1 MSYMT
6 ECVKTKTRGISIRTK
21 ITSLCM
27 ILNLLA
33 IIVVSLQ
40 LYYRSKSGLIEVGKE
55 DAIFAAEALSNMV
68 NATGLENTDALQEML
83 TEAVS
88 STKLLRTFIIDTNH
102 KYLVDTN
109 SAGEVN
115 DDSSIINNCITA
127 GEAISENDMT
137 YFNST
142 PILTS
147 YIPLRDESGSI
158 VAVLGVNFDYS
169 SIQQS
174 LKGLRTRFL
183 GSVPFYLILSAI
195 VVVFVATRIS
205 NSIYN
210 VTGKLHELNN
220 SGGDLTKKLNVTSAD
235 ELELLSG
242 ELNNFLDYL
251 NNIISSIS
259 HTSSD
264 LKDSVDTVG
273 DNIVDTS
280 HQISDVSATLE
291 EMSAMAQQTAAS
303 INQIHQ
309 YSRNMSTA
317 MDVVNNNVEEGLKH
331 TDEISCR
338 ANNLLNKA
346 VESKELTGST
356 IQQIHDNVSQKIE
369 ESAKVIQIQELTK
382 QILNIATQ
390 TNMLSLN
397 ASIEAARAGD
407 AGRGFA
413 VVAEEIGKLADDSGS
428 IANQI
433 KEISNTVIE
442 SVNALINETKNTL
455 SFMQDKVLPDYDSL
469 VETGRQY
476 NEDATFMKDMMKK
489 FNQGALDVKT
499 EIEETEDSL
508 NSITMA
514 TDENAK
520 GIESAAIAVND
531 LVENINKIEAK
542 SNDNIQSIRNLT
554 NIISQFKYEDTTC
567 LN

>member
-1 MSYMT
+1 
-6 ECVKTKTRGISIRTK
+6 
-21 ITSLCM
+21 M